1 MSEVGDTSE
10 AGEPRGSTGTTGEPE
25 AQGRR
30 WWQRLPV
37 VLLVGAVPVP
47 FGLFFMAFIAMAM
60 LLRDST
66 RDVDARAGGAVAL
79 FWWAYSFRQGET
91 SPYIS
96 LPMLVLAAVLF
107 ARSALARR
115 RGTAA
120 GPAWAPAL
128 GVLGA
133 AAFAVVAF
141 VPYGYRAADVARDDA
156 VRRVL
161 AERSARPWRG
171 IDATSY
177 LADSGR
183 TRLVHAPQ
191 WYVALYE
198 RSTTEDR
205 TRDNQ
210 PCFSRREVWR
220 VDAVTGDVAR
230 STYDEA
236 VAYGDPCLPI
246 RAGTERD
253 LKPVA
258 ALAP

>member
-1 MSEVGDTSE
+1 MSESVETV
-10 AGEPRGSTGTTGEPE
+10 AEP
-25 AQGRR
+25 RR

-47 FGLFFMAFIAMAM
+47 FGLFFMAFIGMAL
-60 LLRDST
+60 LLRDTS

-79 FWWAYSFRQGET
+79 FWWAYSFRQGQT
-91 SPYIS
+91 SPYVA
-96 LPMLVLAAVLF
+96 LPMLVLAGALF

-120 GPAWAPAL
+120 GPAWVPAL

-133 AAFAVVAF
+133 AALAVVAF
-141 VPYGYRAADVARDDA
+141 VPYGYRAPDIERVDA

-177 LADSGR
+177 LVDGGR

-198 RSTTEDR
+198 RSTTTDR
-205 TRDNQ
+205 TRDGQ

-220 VDAVTGDVAR
+220 VDAVNGDVAR

-236 VAYGDPCLPI
+236 LAFGDPCLPI

-253 LKPVA
+253 LKPVT
-258 ALAP
+258 APAP